1 MAQDN
6 EDRSMKQRKQT
17 DPERDQEQIEYDEE
31 DMENYLVD
39 DEDEGERESP
49 FWLRKRVRF
58 WVAMI
63 ISLMLLLNVLAFL
76 PQVYSLAA
84 IQFIQKSRELSQ
96 QEEIQ
101 TYKKAVVVVSAEN
114 RKGTG
119 FNIGE
124 DGLIL
129 TNDHVMGNVERGT
142 VSFPDGKTY
151 GAEVIDRD
159 EKLDIAVLKIT
170 SASEQRLAGL
180 PVLEIEEAVDLSFDR
195 GQKVFIIGNPLS
207 FNGIANEGEIYG
219 LLPDRFPPL
228 LAVDAPI
235 YKGNSGSPVIRDD
248 GKVIGIIFATTRINA
263 NGKNRKV
270 GLAVPMALLHKRFP
284 SIQSTSQ

>member
-17 DPERDQEQIEYDEE
+17 DPDRDWEQIEYDEE
-31 DMENYLVD
+31 DMENDFVD
-39 DEDEGERESP
+39 DEDEGEREPP

-58 WVAMI
+58 WAAMI

-76 PQVYSLAA
+76 PQVFSLAA
-84 IQFIQKSRELSQ
+84 IEFIKKSRELSQ
-96 QEEIQ
+96 QEDIQ
-101 TYKKAVVVVSAEN
+101 RYKEAVVVVRADN

-119 FNIGE
+119 FNIHR
-124 DGLIL
+124 DGIIL
-129 TNDHVMGNVERGT
+129 TNDHVMGNMERGT

-170 SASEQRLAGL
+170 SASKEELSERSVLKVAG
-180 PVLEIEEAVDLSFDR
+180 VERTSYAH
-195 GQKVFIIGNPLS
+195 GQQVYIIGNPLS
-207 FNGIANEGEIYG
+207 FNGIANEGVIYNI
-219 LLPDRFPPL
+219 LLDRDPPL
-228 LAVDAPI
+228 LAVDAPV
-235 YKGNSGSPVIRDD
+235 YKGNSGSPVIQDD
-248 GKVIGIIFATTRINA
+248 GKVIGVIFATTRINE

-270 GLAVPMALLHKRFP
+270 GLAVPMTLIYKRFP
-284 SIQSTSQ
+284 WIQSSFQ